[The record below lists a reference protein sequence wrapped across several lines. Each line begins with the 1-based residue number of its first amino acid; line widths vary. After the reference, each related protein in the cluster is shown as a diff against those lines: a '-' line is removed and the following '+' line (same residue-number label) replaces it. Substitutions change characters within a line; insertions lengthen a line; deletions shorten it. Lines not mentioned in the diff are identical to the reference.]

1 MSDDAWRRRRRDDND
16 EDFGP
21 PLFGDDPTGGVARH
35 DAGLSFGNND
45 TGPLPHWSEEPTGEV
60 PRLTP
65 RQTDDAVEETDVWSS
80 FNDDAPVWNDDPNE
94 LTAVQAAV
102 DPAADHTG
110 SSGLRRP
117 ADSSAG
123 LDRSGGI
130 GRSSDPSFTDSDA
143 TKRDPS
149 EPVRREPGRITIG
162 TDPTGGEARQAPGPR
177 RQQSDPSRPQRR
189 PAPSRKAPPSSGRDL
204 PTAVAVGLA
213 MAAVFVGAVMWKPVA
228 VLVLVV
234 LVLGLAAVEFFD
246 KVAEKGYHP
255 ATYTGIL
262 ACVAMPLAAW
272 WQGLTGMVIVLFLA
286 FAAICATFVAGRDI
300 ETNPMPN
307 VAISTLGVVWIGF
320 LGSFAAMILTASKL
334 ESGPFRHV
342 GTDTLFLL
350 VLGVV
355 VNDIGAFFAG
365 STFGKTPLRSWISP
379 NKTVEGFV
387 GGTVFT
393 LVAMVVVGMLGDKSS
408 TWNSTGDLLLLGV
421 VIAIAAPLG
430 DLTESMFKRNLEIK
444 DFGTLIKGHG
454 GVLDRFDGFLFTL
467 PAVYFLSIT
476 LQPWLTK

>member
-1 MSDDAWRRRRRDDND
+1 MTDDAWRRRRRDDND

-21 PLFGDDPTGGVARH
+21 PLFGDDPTGEVPRR
-35 DAGLSFGNND
+35 DAGLSFGEND
-45 TGPLPHWSEEPTGEV
+45 TGPLPHWSEQPTGEV

-65 RQTDDAVEETDVWSS
+65 RQLDDAEETDLWSS

-94 LTAVQAAV
+94 PTALQTAVDA
-102 DPAADHTG
+102 AADSTSG
-110 SSGLRRP
+110 SGAARRP
-117 ADSSAG
+117 ADSSG
-123 LDRSGGI
+123 SIDRSGGI
-130 GRSSDPSFTDSDA
+130 GRSSDPSFTDRDA
-143 TKRDPS
+143 TERDPS

-162 TDPTGGEARQAPGPR
+162 TDPTGGEPRQAPGSR
-177 RQQSDPSRPQRR
+177 RQPVDPSRPQRR
-189 PAPSRKAPPSSGRDL
+189 PAPSRKAPPSSGRDM

-213 MAAVFVGAVMWKPVA
+213 MAAIFVGAIMWKPVA
-228 VLVLVV
+228 ALVLAVI
-234 LVLGLAAVEFFD
+234 VLGLAAVEFYD
-246 KVAEKGYHP
+246 KVAEKGYQP
-255 ATYTGIL
+255 ATYAGIL

-272 WQGLTGMVIVLFLA
+272 WQGLTGIVIVLFLA

-300 ETNPMPN
+300 DTNPMPN

-320 LGSFAAMILTASKL
+320 LGSFAALILTASKIDV
-334 ESGPFRHV
+334 GPFRHV

-365 STFGKTPLRSWISP
+365 STFGKNPLRSWISP
-379 NKTVEGFV
+379 NKTVEGFI

-393 LVAMVVVGMLGDKSS
+393 LVAMVVVGMLDKST
-408 TWNSTGDLLLLGV
+408 TWNSTGDLLLLGA

-444 DFGTLIKGHG
+444 DFGTLVKGHG

-467 PAVYFLSIT
+467 PAVYFLSVT